1 MLRSAWS
8 LWKNRYHL
16 FFQLYSWP
24 RFKLHFWPYTY
35 PNVTYYL
42 YINLYIPSF
51 LGCRCI
57 SWKEE
62 KMMTSVQMF
71 LFELALE
78 KKEKSCFSRAFIWSD
93 NFTFWA
99 FFCLNREK
107 DRIVIWQCFLH
118 ITRWLPTIFSSIFIN
133 CVRFWFEF
141 KSRWYSNQI
150 KSYDRTK
157 LNGLWTPGKV
167 LI

>member
-1 MLRSAWS
+1 MLSIT
-8 LWKNRYHL
+8 
-16 FFQLYSWP
+16 P
-24 RFKLHFWPYTY
+24 TIM
-35 PNVTYYL
+35 L
-42 YINLYIPSF
+42 YITYTIHISIYIFLLFNESHF

-62 KMMTSVQMF
+62 KMMTSDHMF

-78 KKEKSCFSRAFIWSD
+78 KKEKCFSRAFIWSD

-118 ITRWLPTIFSSIFIN
+118 IIRWLPTIFSSIFIN

-141 KSRWYSNQI
+141 QSRWYSNQI